1 MIEVSSFLSGK
12 NLCNIFADSIVRKL
26 NELSPDAKTQI
37 SVINVR
43 SFFIVRG
50 YTTSEVVADLSEILS
65 ELYKNYDDKLMNT
78 VRVID
83 TILYNKSS
91 KEKLKI
97 NYSEDKT
104 ANSIK
109 CCFEKVCNELQNE
122 GYYIT
127 VKIHNDKLYY
137 DFEHKK
143 DFDPSYISSKFL
155 GYQCIKDDF
164 SNDVYMSE
172 DIYGLSNDGK
182 KYYHVLLKKISYNLL
197 NKGFTKN
204 ISINV
209 SSDLDLDEIN
219 SENINFNLMESKILN
234 KERLESLILDVFNF
248 DMSNLTNEFD
258 LTNFK
263 YPLSD
268 NKVWESYEGTGDLM
282 FL

>member
-12 NLCNIFADSIVRKL
+12 NLCNIFADLIVRKL
-26 NELSPDAKTQI
+26 NELSPNAKTQI

-43 SFFIVRG
+43 GFFIVRG

-83 TILYNKSS
+83 TILYNRSS

-97 NYSEDKT
+97 NYSEDKNT
-104 ANSIK
+104 NSIK

-143 DFDPSYISSKFL
+143 DFDHSYISSKFL

-204 ISINV
+204 ISVSI
-209 SSDLDLDEIN
+209 SSDLELTEIN
-219 SENINFNLMESKILN
+219 SENINFNLIESKIVN
-234 KERLESLILDVFNF
+234 KEKLESLILDVFNF
-248 DMSNLTNEFD
+248 DLSNLTNEFD
-258 LTNFK
+258 LTDFK
-263 YPLSD
+263 YQLLD

>member
-1 MIEVSSFLSGK
+1 
-12 NLCNIFADSIVRKL
+12 
-26 NELSPDAKTQI
+26 
-37 SVINVR
+37 
-43 SFFIVRG
+43 
-50 YTTSEVVADLSEILS
+50 
-65 ELYKNYDDKLMNT
+65 
-78 VRVID
+78 
-83 TILYNKSS
+83 
-91 KEKLKI
+91 
-97 NYSEDKT
+97 
-104 ANSIK
+104 
-109 CCFEKVCNELQNE
+109 
-122 GYYIT
+122 
-127 VKIHNDKLYY
+127 
-137 DFEHKK
+137 
-143 DFDPSYISSKFL
+143 
-155 GYQCIKDDF
+155 
-164 SNDVYMSE
+164 MSE